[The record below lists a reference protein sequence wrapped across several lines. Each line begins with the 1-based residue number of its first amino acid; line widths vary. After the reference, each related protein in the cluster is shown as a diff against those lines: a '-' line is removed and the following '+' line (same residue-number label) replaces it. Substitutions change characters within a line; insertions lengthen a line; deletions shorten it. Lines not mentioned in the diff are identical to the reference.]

1 MVSPWL
7 IFPCSWVCLYLCLS
21 YVPCFLCPMSHV
33 PSSVHSQISFFFFPH
48 NNLFSNWRDLPWFLF
63 QTSNHT
69 HCPSLILPQHYSIL
83 FKRATQCWECR
94 LTSDVH
100 SDIDLFSVLLFYS
113 FLIHSNINFLSLSVD
128 VFRRLPAIE
137 PQISFHPVS
146 PRTRSWKSIAN
157 SKPVIIGL
165 FSSCC
170 IILCLSKPNF
180 QLSFSHL
187 VSVCRFFSHVLQSAL
202 FTVQNQLIHQCCHL
216 TFTVLSG
223 HLHVSWATGDLQPLV
238 CYFPIF

>member
-1 MVSPWL
+1 MGWW
-7 IFPCSWVCLYLCLS
+7 WVHGSSSL
-21 YVPCFLCPMSHV
+21 VPEFASIYACPMFLASCALWV
-33 PSSVHSQISFFFFPH
+33 MYPLQSTPKSLFFFPH

-137 PQISFHPVS
+137 PQISFHP
-146 PRTRSWKSIAN
+146 
-157 SKPVIIGL
+157 
-165 FSSCC
+165 
-170 IILCLSKPNF
+170 LCL
-180 QLSFSHL
+180 QEL
-187 VSVCRFFSHVLQSAL
+187 VPE
-202 FTVQNQLIHQCCHL
+202 NQLL
-216 TFTVLSG
+216 TQNL
-223 HLHVSWATGDLQPLV
+223 
-238 CYFPIF
+238 